1 MKKLSNSSIIPSN
14 IKELRG
20 LRVLI
25 INDDYFILQILE
37 EIMKKEFIREID
49 TAMNGYQA
57 FNLVLVK
64 DYDLIICDLNM
75 PVMDGFE
82 FCEKAVKHFSD

>member
-49 TAMNGYQA
+49 TAMNGY
-57 FNLVLVK
+57 
-64 DYDLIICDLNM
+64 
-75 PVMDGFE
+75 
-82 FCEKAVKHFSD
+82 